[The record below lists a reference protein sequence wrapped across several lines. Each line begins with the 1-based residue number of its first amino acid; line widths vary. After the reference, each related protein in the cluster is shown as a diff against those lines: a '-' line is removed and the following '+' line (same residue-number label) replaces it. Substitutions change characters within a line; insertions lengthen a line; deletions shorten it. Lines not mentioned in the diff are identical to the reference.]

1 MDRHP
6 KVNPPSLVI
15 CPHCGNT
22 TQHKLRTRQDFT
34 VEIEED
40 MFDECWWAILQCSTC
55 GQLSLYRD
63 YWDESRK
70 TWTSKLIYPVP
81 IIAPIEVP
89 GNIQQLFQEAVLV
102 KPLSPSLCAVG
113 IRRCLEA
120 ICNDKG
126 ATEGTLRGKV
136 KELASKQILPE
147 RLVEMMNSSRI
158 IGNIGAHTR
167 STKVTEDDASVLI
180 DFCSAILEYVYVAP
194 NKIASIQKRL
204 DSLKT
209 G

>member
-1 MDRHP
+1 MERHP

-22 TQHKLRTRQDFT
+22 TIHKLRTREDFH
-34 VEIEED
+34 VVDED
-40 MFDECWWAILQCSTC
+40 DIVDECWWAILECSTC
-55 GQLSLYRD
+55 GELSLYRD
-63 YWDESRK
+63 YWDENRHL
-70 TWTSKLIYPVP
+70 WTGKLIYPVP
-81 IIAPIEVP
+81 IVAPAEAP
-89 GNIQQLFQEAVLV
+89 ENIQRLLREAVLV
-102 KPLSPSLCAVG
+102 KPVSPSLCAVG

-126 ATEGTLRGKV
+126 ATEKTLRAKI
-136 KELASKQILPE
+136 KELASNQILPE

-158 IGNIGAHTR
+158 IGNLGAHTS
-167 STKVTEDDASVLI
+167 STKLTDEDAEVLI

-194 NKIASIQKRL
+194 NKIASIQRRL
-204 DSLKT
+204 DSLK